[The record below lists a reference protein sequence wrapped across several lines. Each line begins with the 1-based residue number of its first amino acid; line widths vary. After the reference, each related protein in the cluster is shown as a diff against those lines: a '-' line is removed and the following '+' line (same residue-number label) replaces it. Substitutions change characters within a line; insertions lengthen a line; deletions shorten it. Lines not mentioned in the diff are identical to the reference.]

1 MNKKTIF
8 GIILGVLLLGGC
20 SNLLL
25 SDSYAPESQPALS
38 EPQSALSDDGLL
50 KVHYIDVGQGDAIL
64 IQTPAAENILI
75 DGGGN
80 DDERLICDYLASQEV
95 KKIDVLVGTHP
106 HEDHIGGLDA
116 VVNHFPVENVYL
128 PRVTHNT
135 KTYEDLLQAIK
146 GRGLKV
152 KTAQAG
158 VTIPVTN
165 LNCQILSPARSYEN
179 LNDFSAVIKL
189 DYGQQSFL
197 FCGDATETAELD
209 MLAAGYNLQSDI
221 IKIGHHGSI
230 SSSSRRFLKSVAPV
244 YAVISCGQ
252 DNAYGHPHK
261 EVLARLKKADIN
273 VLRTDKQ
280 GTIVVFADGKNNIEI
295 KTNSKENGE

>member
-20 SNLLL
+20 SNFLL
-25 SDSYAPESQPALS
+25 SDSYPPESQPAS
-38 EPQSALSDDGLL
+38 EHQPALSDDRLR
-50 KVHYIDVGQGDAIL
+50 VHFIDVGQGDAIL
-64 IQTPAAENILI
+64 IQTPDAENILI

-80 DDERLICDYLASQEV
+80 DDERFICDYLASQEV
-95 KKIDVLVGTHP
+95 EKINVLVGTHP

-116 VVNHFPVENVYL
+116 VINHFPVENVYL

-135 KTYEDLLQAIK
+135 KTYKDLLQAIK

-158 VTIPVTN
+158 VTIPLTN
-165 LNCQILSPARSYEN
+165 LNCQILSPAVRSYEN
-179 LNDFSAVIKL
+179 LNDFSAVIKM

-197 FCGDATETAELD
+197 FCGDATEVAESD
-209 MLAAGYNLQSDI
+209 MLTAGYNLQSDV

-230 SSSSRRFLKSVAPV
+230 SSTSSRFIKAVAPA

-261 EVLARLKKADIN
+261 EVVTRLKKAGIN
-273 VLRTDKQ
+273 ILRTDKQ
-280 GTIVVFADGKNNIEI
+280 GTIVVTADGENNIEI
-295 KTNSKENGE
+295 KANTKGNGE